1 MPGTSSKNILVLRF
15 SAMGDVAMT
24 VPVLLALTQ
33 QHPDVV
39 VTVASRST
47 FKPFFDD
54 IPGVTFYTADFN
66 TTHKGFFGLLKLFKA
81 LNKQH
86 IYAVADLHNVL
97 RSKIITKVF
106 SVIGKKTGATDKLR
120 EQRKR
125 LTAISNKVFEPM
137 PPVTQRHADVFAKLG
152 FPVDL
157 SHPIFFKKQSIP
169 EDISNSVGTKSGNW
183 IGIAPFAQHSGKVY
197 SADLMQQV
205 INTLAKDIYNTLFLF
220 GGSKAEAE
228 QLNIFAGTRANVI
241 VIAGGKMSL
250 KQELQLISN
259 LDLMLSMDSANAHM
273 AAMYGVK
280 VVTLWGATHPYA
292 GFAPYAQPLENT
304 LVSDREKFP
313 MLPTSIYGNKV
324 VDGYDD
330 VMRTITPKMVVDK
343 VYEVLVSN

>member
-1 MPGTSSKNILVLRF
+1 MPGTSPKNILVLRF

-33 QHPDVV
+33 QHPDIL

-66 TTHKGFFGLLKLFKA
+66 TTHKGFFGLLKLFNA

-86 IYAVADLHNVL
+86 VYAVADLHNVL
-97 RSKIITKVF
+97 RSKIITKLF
-106 SVIGKKTGATDKLR
+106 SVIGKKTSTTDKLR
-120 EQRKR
+120 DQRKR
-125 LTAISNKVFEPM
+125 LTAPANKVFEPM

-157 SHPIFFKKQSIP
+157 DPPVFLEKQSIP
-169 EDISNSVGTKSGNW
+169 EDIINAAGTKSGNW

-197 SADLMQQV
+197 PADMMQEV
-205 INTLAKDIYNTLFLF
+205 IDTLAEDIKNTLFLF

-228 QLNIFAGTRANVI
+228 QLKIFTGSHVNVI
-241 VIAGGKMSL
+241 VIAGGTLSL
-250 KQELQLISN
+250 KEELKLISN

-292 GFAPYAQPLENT
+292 GFAPYAQPLSNA
-304 LVSDREKFP
+304 LVSDREKYP

-324 VDGYDD
+324 VEGYEDA
-330 VMRTITPKMVVDK
+330 MRTITPTMVVDK
-343 VYEVLVSN
+343 VYEVIA

>member
-24 VPVLLALTQ
+24 VPVLLALIQ

-54 IPGVTFYTADFN
+54 IPGVSFYTADFN
-66 TTHKGFFGLLKLFKA
+66 TTHNGFFGLLKLFKA

-97 RSKIITKVF
+97 RSKIITKLF
-106 SVIGKKTGATDKLR
+106 AVIGKKTGTTDKLR
-120 EQRKR
+120 EQRKQ
-125 LTAISNKVFEPM
+125 LTALTNKVFKPM
-137 PPVTQRHADVFAKLG
+137 TPVAQRHADVFAKLG

-157 SHPIFFKKQSIP
+157 SHPVFLKKQSIT
-169 EDISNSVGTKSGNW
+169 EDISNAVSAKSGNW

-197 SADLMQQV
+197 PSDLMQQV
-205 INTLAKDIYNTLFLF
+205 IATLAEDVNNTLFLF
-220 GGSKAEAE
+220 GGNKAEAE
-228 QLNIFAGTRANVI
+228 QLKNFAGKRANVI
-241 VIAGGKMSL
+241 VIAGSRLSL
-250 KQELQLISN
+250 KEELKLISN

-273 AAMYGVK
+273 ASMYGVK

-292 GFAPYAQPLENT
+292 GFAPYAQPLSNA
-304 LVSDREKFP
+304 LVSDREQYP
-313 MLPTSIYGNKV
+313 MLPTSIYGNRV
-324 VDGYDD
+324 VDGYEDA
-330 VMRTITPKMVVDK
+330 MRTITPTMVVDK
-343 VYEVLVSN
+343 IYEVIS